1 MDVNATSRLSSLPE
15 TVLFNI
21 AGFLDPQ
28 RINLLDQMYPEV
40 TRQKASVLSDRN
52 FLTLNDPA
60 YYRNKSCSQ
69 IDDITN
75 AATSGHLTIGDIC
88 MQEAQ
93 ARSLVRILNVTWP
106 SLFTFEKIEQLAATM
121 RNVNNHQSSSLG
133 LGPNPRFLMSGSI
146 PLQAI
151 LSRVFSDENRKS
163 DIDMYVTEDALPEVR
178 RAMQRLGLRC
188 HEVSFRYAGSSH
200 PFSTP
205 KIKHIEGYVSDTDPN
220 GDQSPYVSASSL
232 AKAHRRS
239 MRWRNRI
246 SPKNRLRNAAV
257 HGVGIVRP
265 THEENDFGRFPPDY
279 HFTLDAD
286 YSFEKVVEVIVV
298 SNGYSPEDIIANF
311 DIEVC
316 KVYFDGERFGNVND
330 RIYSNISD
338 WNHDWHSWIASYIP
352 LCIPQVNDI
361 SRRTSPKDPIDMM
374 KLYLEDQSFENDDH
388 KLLWVMSAFAQAYM
402 SSNKCTI
409 PCLEHGFNNCECTLV
424 SQTCSNFFI
433 SFHHKVV
440 KQFIRGLK
448 YIDRGIRLPID
459 EGLISAFLGEEI
471 LLELPPYENASE
483 PDPEHEPDNEPPE
496 MESSSK
502 QGSKRKKDKRERD
515 RDRIRCKR
523 AKMSDAEKAEEN
535 EKARLAAAKRRAE
548 MSDTQKAEANKKA
561 RLATAKRRAEMSD
574 TQKADARDR
583 DKTAKAKRRAEM
595 SDTEKAEENE
605 KARQATAK
613 RRAKMSEMSDAEIPD
628 LVESWILNMT
638 AKGYQTTEKLSA
650 KKPEPTKVTPEKS
663 AKLSPRERKELCR
676 AKRKLLLT
684 EEAEANSV
692 EARTK
697 KTSIPPPDH
706 IPTSIFHPR
715 NSK

>member
-1 MDVNATSRLSSLPE
+1 MDANATSLLSLLPE

-21 AGFLDPQ
+21 AGFLDPE
-28 RINLLDQMYPEV
+28 RINLLDKMYPEV
-40 TRQKASVLSDRN
+40 TRQKASVLSGRN

-60 YYRNKSCSQ
+60 YYKYKSCPQ
-69 IDDITN
+69 VDDIAN

-88 MQEAQ
+88 TQESQ

-188 HEVSFRYAGSSH
+188 HEVSFRYAGSH

-220 GDQSPYVSASSL
+220 GDPSPYVSASSL

-298 SNGYSPEDIIANF
+298 SNGYSPEDVIANF

-338 WNHDWHSWIASYIP
+338 WNHDWHSWIACYIP

-374 KLYLEDQSFENDDH
+374 KLYLEDESFENDDH

-433 SFHHKVV
+433 AFHHKVV

-448 YIDRGIRLPID
+448 YIDRGIRLPINRD
-459 EGLISAFLGEEI
+459 LISAFLGEEI
-471 LLELPPYENASE
+471 LCELPPYENAPE
-483 PDPEHEPDNEPPE
+483 PEPEHEPDNERPE

-502 QGSKRKKDKRERD
+502 QGSKRKKDKRERE
-515 RDRIRCKR
+515 RDRIRGKR
-523 AKMSDAEKAEEN
+523 AAMSDAEKAE
-535 EKARLAAAKRRAE
+535 A
-548 MSDTQKAEANKKA
+548 
-561 RLATAKRRAEMSD
+561 
-574 TQKADARDR
+574 
-583 DKTAKAKRRAEM
+583 
-595 SDTEKAEENE
+595 NE

-613 RRAKMSEMSDAEIPD
+613 RRAKMSDAEIPD

-692 EARTK
+692 KARTK
-697 KTSIPPPDH
+697 KTPAPPRREIYRSINPPDH
-706 IPTSIFHPR
+706 MPTSIFHPR

>member
-1 MDVNATSRLSSLPE
+1 MDANATSLLSLLPE

-28 RINLLDQMYPEV
+28 RINLLDKMYPEV
-40 TRQKASVLSDRN
+40 TRQKASVLSGRN

-60 YYRNKSCSQ
+60 YYKYKSCPQ
-69 IDDITN
+69 VDDIAN

-88 MQEAQ
+88 TQESQ
-93 ARSLVRILNVTWP
+93 ARSLVRILNVTSP

-133 LGPNPRFLMSGSI
+133 LLGPNPRFLMSGSI
-146 PLQAI
+146 PLQAV
-151 LSRVFSDENRKS
+151 LGRVFSDKNHKS
-163 DIDMYVTEDALPEVR
+163 DVDMYVTEDALPEVR

-188 HEVSFRYAGSSH
+188 HEVSFRYAGSH
-200 PFSTP
+200 PFSTR

-239 MRWRNRI
+239 MRGRRDRI

-257 HGVGIVRP
+257 HGVGIMRP
-265 THEENDFGRFPPDY
+265 THEENDFGRFPPGY

-286 YSFEKVVEVIVV
+286 YSFEKVVEVVVV

-311 DIEVC
+311 DIEAC

-330 RIYSNISD
+330 MIYSNISD
-338 WNHDWHSWIASYIP
+338 WNHDWHSWIACYIP

-374 KLYLEDQSFENDDH
+374 KLYLEDESFENDDH

-409 PCLEHGFNNCECTLV
+409 PCLEHGFNNCQCTLV
-424 SQTCSNFFI
+424 SQTCSKFFI
-433 SFHHKVV
+433 AFHHKVV

-448 YIDRGIRLPID
+448 YINRGIRLPID
-459 EGLISAFLGEEI
+459 EDLITAFLGEEI
-471 LLELPPYENASE
+471 LCELPPYENASKPE
-483 PDPEHEPDNEPPE
+483 PEHEPDNERPE
-496 MESSSK
+496 TEASSK
-502 QGSKRKKDKRERD
+502 QDSKRKKDKRERD
-515 RDRIRCKR
+515 RDRIRDKR
-523 AKMSDAEKAEEN
+523 AKMSAAEKAEAN
-535 EKARLAAAKRRAE
+535 EKAREAAAKRRAE
-548 MSDTQKAEANKKA
+548 MSA
-561 RLATAKRRAEMSD
+561 
-574 TQKADARDR
+574 
-583 DKTAKAKRRAEM
+583 
-595 SDTEKAEENE
+595 
-605 KARQATAK
+605 
-613 RRAKMSEMSDAEIPD
+613 AEIPD

-638 AKGYQTTEKLSA
+638 AKGYQTTENLSA

-692 EARTK
+692 KARTNK
-697 KTSIPPPDH
+697 
-706 IPTSIFHPR
+706 TSIFHPR
-715 NSK
+715 NSE